1 MSECCKSGFK
11 WGGSPVGKT
20 GKIAGLD
27 TYVTGDSKHA
37 GILIIADV
45 FGWELE
51 NTRLIADHFAK
62 EVGATVYLP
71 DL

>member
-11 WGGSPVGKT
+11 WDGKGEGKT

-27 TYVTGDSKHA
+27 TYITGNGKA

-51 NTRLIADHFAK
+51 NSRILADHFAK